1 MSKRGLVLHGNTGGT
16 QTDYSGETGAILHLV
31 LVAAGLL
38 ASGATLPCGSR
49 I

>member
-1 MSKRGLVLHGNTGGT
+1 MSKKGLVLHGNTGGT
-16 QTDYSGETGAILHLV
+16 QTDNSGETGAILHLV
-31 LVAAGLL
+31 LVATGLL